1 MIRKQQCCWE
11 KVINTSCEMRVFST
25 NFARSQD
32 KRAVYLFPITYK
44 RIEYIEGMSTIVA
57 ILLYVGVFALVEIF
71 SKDDKTPDKEWE
83 EFLKRRQLRDAIGFT
98 KKRRKDYRK
107 ILNSLKEI
115 REEARRRM
123 QDGSLTEKEVF
134 ELRTNI
140 PHRFYDEKR
149 PDRFRREIYELGE
162 EFIEELN
169 EYCKKQGYTGRR
181 ENRFKKDN
189 NKMS

>member
-1 MIRKQQCCWE
+1 
-11 KVINTSCEMRVFST
+11 
-25 NFARSQD
+25 
-32 KRAVYLFPITYK
+32 
-44 RIEYIEGMSTIVA
+44 MSTIVA

-115 REEARRRM
+115 KEEARRRM

-181 ENRFKKDN
+181 ENRLKKDN